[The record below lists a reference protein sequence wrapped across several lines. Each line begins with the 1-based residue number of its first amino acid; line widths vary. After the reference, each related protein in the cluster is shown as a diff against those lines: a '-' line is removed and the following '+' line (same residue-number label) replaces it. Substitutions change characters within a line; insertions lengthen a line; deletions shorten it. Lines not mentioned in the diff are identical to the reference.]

1 MADLYKINTRDVDD
15 TSTPPADAYYVPT
28 DNIGTP
34 ALPVV
39 SSTDN
44 GNVMTVV
51 NGKWAKAPVASQLP
65 AVTAADNG
73 DVLSVSSGAWAKAAA
88 PIVYASITA
97 DTTGDN
103 PVYHCDKT
111 LAELLEAI
119 GNGSF
124 VICRHGDVFSPMS
137 GYSNDNVTFSDYYI
151 YDGKLTVNSITVA
164 AEDAITTAEMKFTA
178 DV

>member
-34 ALPVV
+34 ALPAV

-44 GNVMTVV
+44 GNVLTVV
-51 NGKWAKAPVASQLP
+51 NGKWAKAPVASQLT

-111 LAELLEAI
+111 LAELLSAI
-119 GNGSF
+119 AAGSF
-124 VICRHGDVFSPMS
+124 VICRHGDIYSPVYEYNNS
-137 GYSNDNVTFSDYYI
+137 VVTFNDYYI
-151 YDGKLTVNSITVA
+151 YDGKLHVSAIAVA
-164 AEDAITTAEMKFTA
+164 AEDTVTITEMTFTA
-178 DV
+178 DA